1 MKRFM
6 NWLYGIS
13 ILVFFVD
20 WCVVG
25 LKLLE
30 GDYDILAGLNN
41 AQVSVA
47 VKVGYII
54 YRIFSSK
61 CPYCGKLINQPRA
74 KYCPHCGK
82 TLQT

>member
-30 GDYDILAGLNN
+30 GDYDILAGLYI
-41 AQVSVA
+41 ALVCVA
-47 VKVGYII
+47 VMVGYII

-82 TLQT
+82 ELDK